1 MSTKEIQETVVDNMK
16 RWQKIEQASIAST
29 GRVMEA
35 TDNPIISMVMEII
48 QRDSENHA
56 RVQGLIIDSLEKESL
71 RLSPDDL
78 VKVWDAIEAH
88 IALERKTV
96 ELAEEAIAAL
106 KGKKMVVQEYLLDY
120 LMRDEQKH
128 NAILDSL
135 EIIKKGMYPYG

>member
-1 MSTKEIQETVVDNMK
+1 MSTKEIQETVAANMK
-16 RWQKIEQASIAST
+16 RWQKVEQSSIEST
-29 GRVMEA
+29 GRVIEA
-35 TDNPIISMVMEII
+35 TDNPIIRMVMEII

-56 RVQGLIIDSLEKESL
+56 RVQGLIADSLETEAL
-71 RLSPDDL
+71 VLSPDDL
-78 VKVWDAIEAH
+78 EKVWDLIETH

-96 ELAEEAIAAL
+96 ELAEESIAAL

-120 LMRDEQKH
+120 LLRDEQKH

>member
-1 MSTKEIQETVVDNMK
+1 
-16 RWQKIEQASIAST
+16 
-29 GRVMEA
+29 
-35 TDNPIISMVMEII
+35 MVMEII

-56 RVQGLIIDSLEKESL
+56 RVQGLIVDSLEKESL
-71 RLSPDDL
+71 TLSPEDL

-88 IALERKTV
+88 LALERKTV

>member
-1 MSTKEIQETVVDNMK
+1 MSTKEIQETVIDNMK

-56 RVQGLIIDSLEKESL
+56 RVQGLIVDSLEKESL
-71 RLSPDDL
+71 TLSPDDL

-96 ELAEEAIAAL
+96 ELAEEAIAAM